1 MAIRRDFPRDTSW
14 EANEKKKNIEKKERS
29 IRSVDLAARSLG
41 ICKAATRYRVNP
53 CPNRP
58 FFSSVFPSFFLSLSN
73 LRASLFRLTRCRC
86 PDTNVRTLL
95 TAIFARETATSTW
108 SELNCGSR
116 ERTNGAGR
124 RLLDYRLTSIARTA
138 KNISFRFRVLAYHVS
153 ENLEPYSRQKERGGY
168 IFYLPVYSLLP
179 FCYYFN

>member
-1 MAIRRDFPRDTSW
+1 MGYVKQQRDIGSTPVRT
-14 EANEKKKNIEKKERS
+14 A
-29 IRSVDLAARSLG
+29 
-41 ICKAATRYRVNP
+41 
-53 CPNRP
+53 P
-58 FFSSVFPSFFLSLSN
+58 FFPLFSPVFFLSLSN

-138 KNISFRFRVLAYHVS
+138 KNILFRFRVLAYHVS
-153 ENLEPYSRQKERGGY
+153 ENLEPYSRQKERGEY